1 MCAKQ
6 VLTKEDK
13 KDALQHEAER
23 AAADAKQEA
32 VQARSNAQAFCT
44 PYAQEVGGR
53 QNTESQM
60 AQEVAAENK
69 KLIASMQPDE
79 ASASFIACIRAVLS
93 LTNPIFSKVWPHSA
107 YQQAVIHMLN

>member
-1 MCAKQ
+1 MFAKQ

-44 PYAQEVGGR
+44 PYAQEFGGR
-53 QNTESQM
+53 QNTESQI
-60 AQEVAAENK
+60 AHLQQ
-69 KLIASMQPDE
+69 KLQQVMPQKLLQ
-79 ASASFIACIRAVLS
+79 VLKGLMHLS
-93 LTNPIFSKVWPHSA
+93 I
-107 YQQAVIHMLN
+107 Y

>member
-1 MCAKQ
+1 MNGCLRKSTHLQVMDIKCAKQ

-53 QNTESQM
+53 QNTESQI
-60 AQEVAAENK
+60 AHLQQ
-69 KLIASMQPDE
+69 KLQQVMPQKLLQ
-79 ASASFIACIRAVLS
+79 VLKGLMHLS
-93 LTNPIFSKVWPHSA
+93 I
-107 YQQAVIHMLN
+107 Y